1 LGARAAPVLT
11 TERLTL
17 RPQRVA
23 DLEPIAAIHGDPAT
37 MRHISKQPQGREDS
51 WRRVLAGAGLWT
63 LLGYGY
69 WVVERRSDRAV
80 LGQLGWADF
89 KRDMAPGIEGL
100 PELGYMI
107 AGYAQGQGYASEGVG
122 AALAWADTELAA
134 DRFVAIISPDNAPS
148 IRVIDKAG
156 FKLVA
161 PATHKGEPV
170 LLYERPR
177 RRA

>member
-1 LGARAAPVLT
+1 VGQAPVLT

-17 RPQRVA
+17 RAQRVE
-23 DLEPIAAIHGDPAT
+23 DLAPIAAIHGDPAT

-51 WRRVLAGAGLWT
+51 WRRVLAGAGLWA

-80 LGQLGWADF
+80 IGQLGWADF
-89 KRDMAPGIEGL
+89 KRDMEPSIEGL

-107 AGYAQGQGYASEGVG
+107 AGPAQGQGYASEGVA
-122 AALAWADTELAA
+122 AALAWADAA
-134 DRFVAIISPDNAPS
+134 LSPERYVAIISADNAPS

-156 FKLVA
+156 FTLA
-161 PATHKGEPV
+161 GPAVHKGEPV
-170 LLYERPR
+170 LLYERRPG
-177 RRA
+177 AA